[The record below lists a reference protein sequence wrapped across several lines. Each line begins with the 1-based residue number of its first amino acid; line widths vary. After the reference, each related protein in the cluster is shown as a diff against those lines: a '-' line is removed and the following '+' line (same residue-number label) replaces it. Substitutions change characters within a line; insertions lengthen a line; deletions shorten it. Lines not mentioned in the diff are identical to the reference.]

1 MAIQLLLVAPAEPGC
16 SGLRQFLSES
26 GYEVMET
33 SYGSSNPPLG
43 DFRPDL
49 VLVDHG
55 TDIRARLA
63 MRSHLGVD
71 DSQSGVAVVEMCLS
85 RPETFRD
92 TLNVLERVSGARRR
106 PRVLMR
112 WRSVTSK
119 SRF

>member
-1 MAIQLLLVAPAEPGC
+1 
-16 SGLRQFLSES
+16 
-26 GYEVMET
+26 MET
-33 SYGSSNPPLG
+33 SYGSGNPPLG

-63 MRSHLGVD
+63 MRAHLGLD
-71 DSQSGVAVVEMCLS
+71 DSQSGVTVVEMCLG

-92 TLNVLERVSGARRR
+92 TLTVLERVSRGSRR
-106 PRVLMR
+106 PRLPMR
-112 WRSVTSK
+112 WRSVTST